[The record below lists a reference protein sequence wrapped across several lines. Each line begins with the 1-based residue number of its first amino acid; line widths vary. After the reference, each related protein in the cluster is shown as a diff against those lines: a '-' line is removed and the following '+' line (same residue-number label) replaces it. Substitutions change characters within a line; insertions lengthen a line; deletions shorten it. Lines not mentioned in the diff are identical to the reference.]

1 MAQFVTSLQPSLADM
16 SRTPHAGHPPHPHP
30 PPHKGHGHE
39 KEKEKIAQKMAK
51 EQQQLQQQQ
60 QQAHSKHAA
69 QAAAAASVPER
80 VAEKSDGN
88 TAFLRA
94 ARAGNLDK
102 VLEHLKSDVDI
113 NTANANGLNAL
124 HLASKEGHT
133 HVVTELLSRGAT
145 VDASTKKGNTALHIA
160 SLAGQEEVVRL
171 LVQHG
176 AAVNVQSQ
184 NGFTPLYMA
193 AQENHDNVVKFL
205 LANGANQSLATE
217 DGFTPLAVAMQ
228 QGHDKVVAVLLENDT
243 RGKVRLPALHI
254 AAKKDD
260 CKAAALLL
268 QNEHNPDVT
277 SKSGFTPLHIAAH
290 YGNEAIANLLLNKG
304 ADVNYSAKHNIS
316 PLHVAA
322 KWGKTNLVALLLE
335 RGAHIEAKTRDGLTP
350 LHCAAR
356 SGHEQVVDMM
366 LERGAP
372 ISCKT
377 KNGLAPLH
385 MAAQG
390 DHVDAARIL
399 LYHRAPVD
407 EITVDYLT
415 ALHVAAH
422 CGHVR
427 VAKLLLDRKADPNAR
442 ALNGFTP
449 LHIACKKNR
458 IKVVELL
465 LKHGAS
471 IEATTESGL
480 TPLHV
485 ASFMGCMNIVIYLL
499 QNEANPDVP
508 TVRGETPLHLAA
520 RANQTDI
527 IRILLRNG
535 AQVDARAREQQT
547 PLHIASRLGN
557 VDIVMLLLQHGAAV
571 DSTTKDLYTAL
582 HIAAKE
588 GQEEVAAVLL
598 ENGASLTATTNKGCT
613 PLHLAAKYGNMKVA
627 KLLLQKDA
635 PVDSQGK
642 NGVTPLHVAS
652 HYDHQSVALL
662 LLDKGASPHA
672 TAKNGHT
679 PLHIA
684 ARKNQMD
691 IATTLLEYGAK
702 ANAES
707 RAGFTPLHLS
717 AQEGHT
723 DMSTLLIE
731 HQADTNHQ
739 AKNGLTPLHLCA
751 QEDRVNVAQILV
763 KSGANV
769 DSITKAGYT
778 PLHVASHFGQVNM
791 VRFLLQHGADTGAVT
806 SVGYTPLHQAA
817 QQGHSGVVSI
827 LLNSGAQPNVTT
839 KQGQTA
845 LSIAQKLGYISV
857 VETLKVVTE
866 ITTITTT
873 TTTTIEEKY
882 RVVAPETMQ
891 ETFMSDS
898 EEEGGDQG
906 LECTGMYFG
915 KPTHAQHVYL
925 PYYEGQSLLKREDT
939 LLNEQPYHYLT
950 VDEMKSLGDDSLPI
964 DVTQDDRHD
973 SNRDL
978 VSPQHVKEVYS
989 AQLNYASDN
998 VDISR
1003 HPVNVGKLKW
1013 KNFLVSFLVDARGG
1027 AMRGCRHSGV
1037 RVIVP
1042 PRKAPQ
1048 PLRVTCRYLKRDKL
1062 SHPPPLMEG
1071 EALASRILELG
1082 PVGAKFLGPVI
1093 IEVPHFGSLRGRER
1107 EIVILRSDNGET
1119 WREHTVEASEDA
1131 IHDVLNESFEKDGE
1145 RNELSQLEVC
1155 DSGRLTRILTTDFP
1169 QYFAV
1174 VSRVRQEV
1182 HAIGPEGGMVSSS
1195 VVPQVQAVFP
1205 QGALTKKI
1213 KVGLQAQP
1221 IQADL
1226 VAKLLGNRVAV
1237 SPIVTVEPRRRKFH
1251 KPITLTIPVP
1261 QAANKGM
1268 INQYSGDAPTL
1279 RLLCSI
1285 TGGTTRAQWEDVTG
1299 STPLTFVNDCVS
1311 FTTTVSA
1318 RFWLMDCRNISEAT
1332 RMATELYKEAI
1343 HVPFLAKF
1351 VVFSK
1356 RVDFLEA
1363 RLRVFCMTDDKE
1375 DKTLEH
1381 QEHFTE
1387 VAKSR
1392 DVEVLE
1398 GKSQFVEFAG
1408 NLVPVTKSGDQ
1419 LQLGFRGFRENRLA
1433 FTTRVKDPHADAVG
1447 RILFMKEAKVQKGDP
1462 PQQPV
1467 CVLNI
1472 VLPDDII
1479 PESSTAESTPQKYSH
1494 VHLSINGSSA
1504 PARPEL
1510 RLSDI
1515 SNTLGSDWESLAV
1528 ELGLSRSDVDRIKSD
1543 HPASAAPQHAMAML
1557 RLWLQKLGN
1566 KASGTE
1572 LQQALQRLGRDD
1584 IIHRCMIS
1592 CDDQEMNL
1600 TSSHLGLDQSGF
1612 DNLQEELG
1620 VSRDVSRD
1628 ASREASLRRNL
1639 SLEAGGPYDEQD
1651 IMKVS
1656 RDSESV
1662 EELVEKPIHTIER
1675 IEEVKQIDK
1684 HHREQ
1689 DDSEERKYVA
1699 EEKEVEEKRKS
1710 VRERTQDIEKRLS
1723 QTSMEDQQQR
1733 RDSQLFQGVSEGL
1746 ERLNVTQATEA
1757 GDLLSPGVVQTPPPS
1772 PAELPY
1778 DAGEHNWHESKVSTT
1793 TTITS
1798 EQHSGSQVAVAAA
1811 SPQEDEDLDADSFQE
1826 QFLLET
1832 PPSGITTRHGFIAVP
1847 DESDEEAVRT
1857 PSTPGAPQGASH
1869 SSRATS
1875 LLSSEKRD
1883 VAARIDKMQ
1892 AMGVE
1897 FKQLESPGEEKGAA
1911 DEKRAE
1917 HRKDVDRLA
1926 GGVGDDNPPTDST
1939 TSDKSPRQSSRS
1951 TSPPAVCRVVQT
1963 PPTLELVIG
1972 HKKVRTR
1979 DASASSESTVTLY
1992 GSQDVEISIR
2002 SESHISVTRKEPGGK
2017 DSASASFDADVTEES
2032 ESPLRRSARTG
2043 VDPQRSCAKVTYK
2056 DQSSP
2061 EHSSGI
2067 FILPSRK
2074 ERKKEE
2080 TVLFSGEE
2088 SVYRYDQG
2096 EAIIAS
2102 VDSPGTDE
2110 SASHLITDTGISL
2123 TRGTTDTSPA
2133 QQPARGRADRDIDA
2147 DIDGEESELT
2157 DAGLSPIQPDD
2168 IGLPPMSSDMKFYDE
2183 EVTLVSFTEMGTS
2196 PHDYQIESSSV
2207 ALSPIEIPTSEAS
2220 VYTDSVDTK
2229 DAGVSPI
2236 GSDDESLKQLSSISA
2251 SAPVLP
2257 HDADLARSPE
2267 EDTESK
2273 RFKTELVIQI
2283 GPETSHSLPQK
2294 DPSPPKKIGPKV
2306 KELQK
2311 VFTEPDEGEDLK
2323 TAVQRT
2329 VDDDSDEE
2337 SLRSHPG
2344 VSKIVEEI
2352 EDSLGTPKHARRSSS
2367 KDSPPRGASYD
2378 KISIDKV
2385 ETEVTFSVMEDINKS
2400 IESDREELTV
2410 KVAGQSDGK
2419 RTVFVQETNLDNV
2432 SVHPITTKS
2441 QELQKT
2447 SKTTETPQAPQES
2460 NLHDRKIFEENVD
2473 EIIEREEVKQVVVK
2487 TTREETTEMENRE
2500 DSSVL
2505 TFTVK
2510 TTAHEMNKVET
2521 VKETIAHVKTVTS
2534 HSEQQR
2540 QPFAQDLA
2548 ATVSA
2553 MEKLRDTVENI
2564 LPEFSSD
2571 HENRLTEKRDEG
2583 LPTGVETC
2591 LHKTEETLKRISEKL
2606 DVSGV
2611 PNEVSNQHHSIK
2623 TLAPDLLTAQ
2633 TTLERIRKTLDDTEL
2648 TAENTTVDNAL
2659 TSDHAATA
2667 TPEMSSPSAQVEE
2680 DSASTESSATLSAME
2695 LQKGATTHQE
2705 NVGSLSTTS
2714 SIDGSHVV
2722 DVVRKEVCDP
2732 RPRSLQKEADHVV
2745 TERDV
2750 SDLMSEV
2757 AECTRQIKQEVRQL
2771 KPDLTPTPEG
2781 SDLGT
2786 LNLALARA
2794 TGMSLIPEVSCS
2806 QTTELTIQHK
2816 EPDDHERL
2824 DSDLDGDTRPCSP
2837 PGERKVLSSEADLR
2851 VPSASTQDVD
2861 SVLETQAVADE
2872 KLDEGSEKVKSGKVE
2887 PATVL
2892 AIKATHDLLE
2902 AERKGRNI
2910 HTSEKS
2916 ETDETIHVSSA
2927 RADDGRTVESEL
2939 RSALIVCVAVGQ
2951 SMALDAVSKPSQEGE
2966 QLVDQSV
2973 ECISD
2978 RSYAHLVK
2986 DEKDKVNDEIKVS
2999 GDRGEPSKYIM
3010 SIKSESKSLSEKI
3023 VTTKFDERMK
3033 SSENASSEIE
3043 DKEIKVVSLGK
3054 SPDVYTDKPITTPT
3068 AVDIS
3073 VVDAKTTLKVT
3084 NDLLKS
3090 ERACL
3095 HDFHPGLK
3103 TGLVLTDV
3111 STIRDEK
3118 DPSVKIAVEDARLL
3132 ADATKALDEEK
3143 NVKEEK
3149 VKQEITKAEAILSQG
3164 SSVKTDEQIII
3175 EVEERLEKDIEMP
3188 AADSR
3193 ESTPETRHKIRGKV
3207 KEAKKAVGGFFGSL
3221 MGRSRDSDSE
3231 QESDSGRSAI
3241 PKKSKKKKK
3250 GEKEMKNISEETVVT
3265 TQIRDELDS
3274 VGERNTDL
3282 LSTKHF
3288 LLNEKQSYHA
3298 EPDLKYVDEDD
3309 THIDTETIESVTKSS
3324 EIALTDENEL
3334 KQGQMGH
3341 KKKAGGFF
3349 GALRG
3354 KSKDGEEAKESTT
3367 KDTKL
3372 TETEAETDKTT
3383 LATTKAFLL
3392 NEQQMYQTDDILK
3405 IQSKPIVTEHQV
3417 ADMAEI
3423 ETEDKYLKGKIKGK
3437 GAKKVVGEF
3446 FGSLR
3451 SKGKDV
3457 SEETND
3463 ETKNKTDPDE
3473 INTEIEQDL
3482 QAFSEKRKTT
3492 DEPPKPKTDMLCK
3505 ASNVNQIG
3513 DKSTLKQS
3521 EQTQLFLENEQ
3532 KMYQTN
3538 KIDPIKKDTLQ
3549 TEQIMA
3555 KGTEL
3560 AEKQVKIRQE
3570 VDKAKATVAEAK
3582 EAVEES
3588 KEKAADTVSDIK
3600 DSVEHEKDEISKK
3613 GKSKVK
3619 EAKKAV
3625 GGFFGSLMGK
3635 GKDAAESVSDKVDE
3649 SVREAKEAA
3658 EAAKTEVVEAKDSV
3672 ASAAAEKADELEIKV
3687 QDTVTDV
3694 AAVVREGAEAIKDA
3708 VVGGAEK
3715 VGDAV
3720 DEVVS
3725 DGLKSLEA
3733 GADEA
3738 KATVAEAKEA
3748 VEESKEK
3755 AADTVSDI
3763 KDSAEHEKDEIS
3775 KKGKCKAKDSLPMGQ
3790 SEDTADSVSDIADKS
3805 PREAKEAAVSA
3816 KKEVVEVKDG
3826 VASTAAEKVDEVKI
3840 RVQDTVSDVAA
3851 DIRMGAEAF
3860 VGAFV
3865 GEAEKVGEPSEGV
3878 AYERLTGLEA
3888 GADNAELTEIRIEA
3902 QDTVTYIGTDLKGL
3916 NDALVDEAEI
3926 VAVTDYRVVSD
3937 ELKSLDAGVVE
3948 VKAFAAVAKGSVESS
3963 NENVAGTVLS
3973 EDSKRVLGGSNE
3985 GFIPLQS
3992 TAFQVGI
3999 ESVVEMAVETLSD
4012 VLTDPE
4018 VINFTEPE
4026 IDLLLAADVGSEESD
4041 GNLKGKHS
4049 QETAFPVGGS
4059 FAQSDFDLTK
4069 QNSSSIVHEQV
4080 VEKSDGNLLFKEVA
4094 VILGH
4099 SSEEAVNPLNVGDSY
4114 RDSSFV
4120 AEDSEDTGYPI
4131 SHDVTVDVVKAVA
4144 VETALTLTAPP
4155 VTGGDLFPI
4164 VAEES
4169 VMKKHT
4175 FSVGSPTKTLRTQ
4188 VSDVPEE
4195 SQVISQSSS
4204 DFDLELL
4211 AVQSALEQAPGVP
4224 VSSFELSGSDV
4235 SHTKLEEGIAHVSGD
4250 ASNEPVC
4257 IQKVVHR
4264 ASIDENFPDVD
4275 FSQFR
4280 EVADDELHR
4289 QKSSISPPNLVS
4301 LRSARHTRD
4310 IASTESYPVEV
4321 EEMCVRRV
4329 VPELTSFEPSDVSE
4343 PIILDN
4349 QPLKTANPDMD
4360 AHAEASIS
4368 ILTDRFLV
4376 EERKL
4381 VEARPERVSHIS
4393 SELLLERYSTL
4404 TGAFLSEERGTI
4416 SKAPAGTN
4424 DKDMGEPQ
4432 GEKENFASVQPG
4444 VDKPK
4449 LSDRSESHP
4458 RQVAAHEYD
4467 VNVFEKI
4474 ATPISLSFSEPS
4486 QSFRSTEKVQVI
4498 LSEVDNYCPPGEHP
4512 SITADLEKVSHCENL
4527 QSTKPLPVSQDI
4539 AQVDFKPESS
4549 DALSGSTKSHII
4561 DPNDVSTAISQS
4573 SALEQYALRTTHIT
4587 SLSEITS
4594 SNEAQSSIDSGNDL
4608 TCTKKSREVVNA
4620 PCIESV
4626 DLIESCDLSNAM
4638 KVETCVRGS
4647 ASRGEQFDEL
4657 RSGTVVESK
4666 HFTGGIAVCIDTTVE
4681 EVSSDVTDV
4690 SITTVSDAVET
4701 GSSFE
4706 ITDTSNDR
4714 DSFTGGSER
4723 IVGGDSESFQMSQTL
4738 EIKHRA
4744 SVEESSRSGVLQRI
4758 SGGATAGIAEDNTF
4772 STVSSEDFVERDYAV
4787 GDLLEQS
4794 ALVTSQAESPNCDPP
4809 NNKEIERNDD
4819 MIEVSIDVP
4828 MSTEIEYELT
4838 AVEDLT
4844 DGNIRDDKEL
4854 LALKTSKRRVEA
4866 VSSKMSRKVS
4876 TGSSTVSRT
4885 ARAEKFQKLSSSTA
4899 SGSVEGKYTNITRT
4913 STSSTT
4919 SQRTVVDLPSK
4930 RSAQS
4935 KDQLST
4941 SAMEPHISTSKVKS
4955 RGSLEIK
4962 KTEYQSPYRQTSA
4975 FNYMRSTVSR
4985 DAKRG
4990 KESQETIEKLSSSQ
5004 KSSRE
5009 GTPTKRVPLKQTT
5022 KSVSVTQ
5029 SIQSGRSRHTTSE
5042 KDAQNTKMKQTHVQ
5056 KSPRDNTPPRK
5067 YSTKQTAK
5075 LAGTSRPSS
5084 VSSTSSSTRRVSE
5097 SSSASST
5104 RSNTARS
5111 RSEYTAQPSSSASF
5125 KHTQRQSMTSKDAPH
5140 QKIYTASHTTS
5151 VRQTKYATKTST
5163 SVTGVVLTEPS
5174 KIKRRERSAI
5184 PVSSSTKATTKPSKV
5199 PSNNVQKKTSQE
5211 SVPST
5216 ITGEDFEL
5224 TEPDSSSLIQD
5235 EAESLGILSPSG
5247 EAVSRRA
5254 SSAPIPTSREP
5265 MLHSLH
5271 PRLQTSLPSSPS
5283 RLARA
5288 GNQGLVTQLLT
5299 SEVFTRTVES
5309 SEAVEVVYHQ
5319 PERQRRPTEG
5329 EQSFID
5335 TTDSSLSES
5344 TAIPSSSTS
5353 SDRRRSRS
5361 VSPKATKR
5369 SDVISTVDTADTVL
5383 CAIKEEQGDTPV
5395 TRSQH
5400 CDGFLTMCDIPV
5412 IAISSGDDESAS
5424 AASHDAPGLLFTE
5437 DPSHLTDVD
5446 VFEASDTGDDE
5457 DGHRSPGVAIDAC
5470 VEFDNTFHET
5480 LKMGDSPTHFET
5492 MSRSRPT
5499 GITLVALESELV
5511 DGSTDIEELE
5521 DDEGDFEIEEVEYN
5535 DDELRIIDTIL
5546 GETGYVDIADELR
5559 GSISCSPSPSVTPD
5573 YLAKKHKHSA
5583 RSIKKISKRK
5593 LLAPSHTWSQGD
5605 EQVDCAKSSNRLKSP
5620 SPRSRRR
5627 RSKSP
5632 RGLIPDMQSESI
5644 TDIEDLDL
5652 SASEEHVREDI
5663 TPTELDLPERGQMII
5678 SQVAPSSPSEIL
5690 GADTEG
5696 EELALSDLDNPGV
5709 NLDIPPVPYLSVSPD
5724 VTEALTDF
5732 EDVDFDKDEIKTRIT
5747 KEGRGSVDVIHI
5759 SRPSRNKKE
5768 CCESSCTS
5776 SDEELG
5782 LQRKCVTKR
5791 KVPRITLRR
5800 ADEGDSSDHDES
5812 VELEKNSGPIIADR
5826 YGTDCEDIKF
5836 TDHSDIEE
5844 HSGLGVLNVLVSDI
5858 GGLTDTEIYEDDESL
5873 RPCTPEPDFDVTDE
5887 RMPAPVRE
5895 LTLLKEIEE
5904 GRPESVVLPLGDG
5917 RPLGLM
5923 VAAEETAGTTDTEYI
5938 LGESEDEHFDC
5949 RSPDLPDIDGGSV
5962 KATDSVKYQKKTSKT
5977 LAAGTDFFDS
5987 LTDTEDA
5994 NKNGW
5999 SKKRRAKKQVGLKHA
6014 TSSLFVQEFQ
6024 IGKSDVE
6031 EIEVSDFEE
6040 SLKVENLGTNFQL
6053 LSIHH
6058 AQEEKTDVEDMSA
6071 TSGLEEDEYDNTEN
6085 RATPEIF
6092 KTFGVEVVAS
6102 AEGDGPFTAERR
6114 KEITSYTSNL
6124 KCGSVSIP
6132 LEVSNTD
6139 IEDDFVT
6146 SADEELVR
6154 SARVSIDVEQ
6164 SIIFDKSMRKINLE
6178 APEEAPYVK
6187 GRLLGETHT
6196 DVEEV
6201 GLSEEEMTGHL
6212 TVVDQLPEICVC
6224 VTSHESGPL
6233 SSSVCVCVSR
6243 DQGHLSLRRNTSDLA
6258 AEDRDHSSDVASPQ
6272 LEGISAYSTEMN
6284 HPAHYNVKPE
6294 PDALQP
6300 NDINHDSAF
6309 KSSNNSPVLEEMF
6322 TKTLAPGYHKA
6333 LDQKADEV
6341 DKKKDKKE
6349 REREEKERK
6358 KREKK
6363 EKEQREKEEKEKRE
6377 REKKEKKEKDKRDK
6391 EERQKREKE
6400 EKKNKSLKE
6409 KADREQMEKEAAKT
6423 EELKRVTP
6431 DSEKKEVTSDEITL
6445 VGGTDTSDNV
6455 VISKWQADELL
6466 DNGKENG
6473 TVPLPTFRNV
6483 KETGNDR
6490 NTTENLSA
6498 SPTIPEYMRDSV
6510 FSELLTQEIEEPLTS
6525 SKFEILPGPEDG
6537 ATFVKSNLKEER
6549 NFSAPLPETLTGEYD
6564 KNIHNTV
6571 TRETLNLSRASDQ
6584 DSFAVGIASGGP
6596 SLPADRD
6603 AVTSISPN
6611 LEDLVPRKSDTG
6623 PHTSEFVGAYTMSG
6637 IENDNLQ
6644 IGTKIDFG
6652 ISGSFS
6658 NQTNVQL
6665 KCDKPSGS
6673 VHDTHDQLK
6682 DNAEKMT
6689 GIINLPH
6696 VPSESAQCTFGEELK
6711 PVCTFNETSR
6721 VKIDIDGH
6729 QKSLSGKATSI
6740 EGDSSVSTLRTAVTH
6755 GSQPLDVVKSEPIDL
6770 VQKRDSLD
6778 NNFLPFSSSDYAN
6791 QRAGADMQG
6800 PILGDQ
6806 SEVNIN
6812 LHVAESKDDK
6822 NHLTAAALDNTSEER
6837 SKRESAGATINFS
6850 ENPSDYI
6857 LDLPLLDE
6865 EFLRNTPMVSV
6876 VTEQA
6881 GAIAEPE
6888 PLTSKETAQDVCYV
6902 TTPTMQRRAHSQRRS
6917 REDRPPPVDVS
6928 YLGDDDS
6935 DGEEYIVTEPTDEGH
6950 MPEDRFRI
6958 NSSPEILN
6966 VTYSNKEG
6974 QRRSHDQNRVKFQL
6988 GSLDSQDSISSDPNT
7003 PITPVTKLHKFTV
7016 EKVEEEKAASE
7027 TCDFAATAP
7036 TENASKRKETLDDSS
7051 KRLRRVDR
7059 HFERMASQSLAEG
7072 TTPVREF
7079 DYQRVLSK
7087 LSHDDVAASE
7097 DEYENL
7103 LHEAA
7108 TPSDEW
7114 DSSGGT
7120 DNSPE
7125 GMGATEGT
7133 NPSAAPTS
7141 ALPRRP
7147 PPSHDISV
7155 DDEPEFDVREH
7166 DWRFNLQHSA
7176 EAPEEEEVS
7185 SAEEKQ

>member
-1757 GDLLSPGVVQTPPPS
+1757 G
-1772 PAELPY
+1772 
-1778 DAGEHNWHESKVSTT
+1778 GEHNWHESKVSTT

-1798 EQHSGSQVAVAAA
+1798 EQHSGSQ
-1811 SPQEDEDLDADSFQE
+1811 
-1826 QFLLET
+1826 
-1832 PPSGITTRHGFIAVP
+1832 
-1847 DESDEEAVRT
+1847 
-1857 PSTPGAPQGASH
+1857 
-1869 SSRATS
+1869 
-1875 LLSSEKRD
+1875 
-1883 VAARIDKMQ
+1883 
-1892 AMGVE
+1892 
-1897 FKQLESPGEEKGAA
+1897 
-1911 DEKRAE
+1911 
-1917 HRKDVDRLA
+1917 
-1926 GGVGDDNPPTDST
+1926 
-1939 TSDKSPRQSSRS
+1939 
-1951 TSPPAVCRVVQT
+1951 
-1963 PPTLELVIG
+1963 
-1972 HKKVRTR
+1972 
-1979 DASASSESTVTLY
+1979 
-1992 GSQDVEISIR
+1992 
-2002 SESHISVTRKEPGGK
+2002 
-2017 DSASASFDADVTEES
+2017 
-2032 ESPLRRSARTG
+2032 
-2043 VDPQRSCAKVTYK
+2043 
-2056 DQSSP
+2056 
-2061 EHSSGI
+2061 
-2067 FILPSRK
+2067 
-2074 ERKKEE
+2074 
-2080 TVLFSGEE
+2080 
-2088 SVYRYDQG
+2088 
-2096 EAIIAS
+2096 
-2102 VDSPGTDE
+2102 
-2110 SASHLITDTGISL
+2110 
-2123 TRGTTDTSPA
+2123 
-2133 QQPARGRADRDIDA
+2133 
-2147 DIDGEESELT
+2147 
-2157 DAGLSPIQPDD
+2157 
-2168 IGLPPMSSDMKFYDE
+2168 
-2183 EVTLVSFTEMGTS
+2183 
-2196 PHDYQIESSSV
+2196 
-2207 ALSPIEIPTSEAS
+2207 
-2220 VYTDSVDTK
+2220 
-2229 DAGVSPI
+2229 
-2236 GSDDESLKQLSSISA
+2236 
-2251 SAPVLP
+2251 
-2257 HDADLARSPE
+2257 
-2267 EDTESK
+2267 
-2273 RFKTELVIQI
+2273 
-2283 GPETSHSLPQK
+2283 
-2294 DPSPPKKIGPKV
+2294 
-2306 KELQK
+2306 
-2311 VFTEPDEGEDLK
+2311 
-2323 TAVQRT
+2323 
-2329 VDDDSDEE
+2329 
-2337 SLRSHPG
+2337 
-2344 VSKIVEEI
+2344 
-2352 EDSLGTPKHARRSSS
+2352 
-2367 KDSPPRGASYD
+2367 
-2378 KISIDKV
+2378 
-2385 ETEVTFSVMEDINKS
+2385 
-2400 IESDREELTV
+2400 
-2410 KVAGQSDGK
+2410 
-2419 RTVFVQETNLDNV
+2419 
-2432 SVHPITTKS
+2432 
-2441 QELQKT
+2441 
-2447 SKTTETPQAPQES
+2447 
-2460 NLHDRKIFEENVD
+2460 
-2473 EIIEREEVKQVVVK
+2473 
-2487 TTREETTEMENRE
+2487 
-2500 DSSVL
+2500 
-2505 TFTVK
+2505 
-2510 TTAHEMNKVET
+2510 
-2521 VKETIAHVKTVTS
+2521 
-2534 HSEQQR
+2534 
-2540 QPFAQDLA
+2540 
-2548 ATVSA
+2548 
-2553 MEKLRDTVENI
+2553 
-2564 LPEFSSD
+2564 
-2571 HENRLTEKRDEG
+2571 
-2583 LPTGVETC
+2583 
-2591 LHKTEETLKRISEKL
+2591 
-2606 DVSGV
+2606 
-2611 PNEVSNQHHSIK
+2611 
-2623 TLAPDLLTAQ
+2623 
-2633 TTLERIRKTLDDTEL
+2633 
-2648 TAENTTVDNAL
+2648 
-2659 TSDHAATA
+2659 
-2667 TPEMSSPSAQVEE
+2667 
-2680 DSASTESSATLSAME
+2680 
-2695 LQKGATTHQE
+2695 
-2705 NVGSLSTTS
+2705 
-2714 SIDGSHVV
+2714 
-2722 DVVRKEVCDP
+2722 
-2732 RPRSLQKEADHVV
+2732 
-2745 TERDV
+2745 
-2750 SDLMSEV
+2750 
-2757 AECTRQIKQEVRQL
+2757 
-2771 KPDLTPTPEG
+2771 
-2781 SDLGT
+2781 
-2786 LNLALARA
+2786 
-2794 TGMSLIPEVSCS
+2794 
-2806 QTTELTIQHK
+2806 
-2816 EPDDHERL
+2816 
-2824 DSDLDGDTRPCSP
+2824 
-2837 PGERKVLSSEADLR
+2837 
-2851 VPSASTQDVD
+2851 
-2861 SVLETQAVADE
+2861 
-2872 KLDEGSEKVKSGKVE
+2872 
-2887 PATVL
+2887 
-2892 AIKATHDLLE
+2892 
-2902 AERKGRNI
+2902 
-2910 HTSEKS
+2910 
-2916 ETDETIHVSSA
+2916 
-2927 RADDGRTVESEL
+2927 
-2939 RSALIVCVAVGQ
+2939 
-2951 SMALDAVSKPSQEGE
+2951 
-2966 QLVDQSV
+2966 
-2973 ECISD
+2973 
-2978 RSYAHLVK
+2978 
-2986 DEKDKVNDEIKVS
+2986 
-2999 GDRGEPSKYIM
+2999 
-3010 SIKSESKSLSEKI
+3010 
-3023 VTTKFDERMK
+3023 
-3033 SSENASSEIE
+3033 
-3043 DKEIKVVSLGK
+3043 
-3054 SPDVYTDKPITTPT
+3054 
-3068 AVDIS
+3068 
-3073 VVDAKTTLKVT
+3073 
-3084 NDLLKS
+3084 
-3090 ERACL
+3090 
-3095 HDFHPGLK
+3095 
-3103 TGLVLTDV
+3103 
-3111 STIRDEK
+3111 
-3118 DPSVKIAVEDARLL
+3118 
-3132 ADATKALDEEK
+3132 
-3143 NVKEEK
+3143 
-3149 VKQEITKAEAILSQG
+3149 
-3164 SSVKTDEQIII
+3164 
-3175 EVEERLEKDIEMP
+3175 
-3188 AADSR
+3188 
-3193 ESTPETRHKIRGKV
+3193 
-3207 KEAKKAVGGFFGSL
+3207 
-3221 MGRSRDSDSE
+3221 
-3231 QESDSGRSAI
+3231 
-3241 PKKSKKKKK
+3241 
-3250 GEKEMKNISEETVVT
+3250 
-3265 TQIRDELDS
+3265 
-3274 VGERNTDL
+3274 
-3282 LSTKHF
+3282 
-3288 LLNEKQSYHA
+3288 
-3298 EPDLKYVDEDD
+3298 
-3309 THIDTETIESVTKSS
+3309 
-3324 EIALTDENEL
+3324 
-3334 KQGQMGH
+3334 
-3341 KKKAGGFF
+3341 
-3349 GALRG
+3349 
-3354 KSKDGEEAKESTT
+3354 
-3367 KDTKL
+3367 
-3372 TETEAETDKTT
+3372 
-3383 LATTKAFLL
+3383 
-3392 NEQQMYQTDDILK
+3392 
-3405 IQSKPIVTEHQV
+3405 
-3417 ADMAEI
+3417 
-3423 ETEDKYLKGKIKGK
+3423 
-3437 GAKKVVGEF
+3437 
-3446 FGSLR
+3446 
-3451 SKGKDV
+3451 
-3457 SEETND
+3457 
-3463 ETKNKTDPDE
+3463 
-3473 INTEIEQDL
+3473 
-3482 QAFSEKRKTT
+3482 
-3492 DEPPKPKTDMLCK
+3492 
-3505 ASNVNQIG
+3505 
-3513 DKSTLKQS
+3513 
-3521 EQTQLFLENEQ
+3521 
-3532 KMYQTN
+3532 
-3538 KIDPIKKDTLQ
+3538 
-3549 TEQIMA
+3549 
-3555 KGTEL
+3555 
-3560 AEKQVKIRQE
+3560 
-3570 VDKAKATVAEAK
+3570 
-3582 EAVEES
+3582 
-3588 KEKAADTVSDIK
+3588 
-3600 DSVEHEKDEISKK
+3600 
-3613 GKSKVK
+3613 
-3619 EAKKAV
+3619 
-3625 GGFFGSLMGK
+3625 
-3635 GKDAAESVSDKVDE
+3635 
-3649 SVREAKEAA
+3649 
-3658 EAAKTEVVEAKDSV
+3658 
-3672 ASAAAEKADELEIKV
+3672 
-3687 QDTVTDV
+3687 
-3694 AAVVREGAEAIKDA
+3694 
-3708 VVGGAEK
+3708 
-3715 VGDAV
+3715 
-3720 DEVVS
+3720 
-3725 DGLKSLEA
+3725 
-3733 GADEA
+3733 
-3738 KATVAEAKEA
+3738 
-3748 VEESKEK
+3748 
-3755 AADTVSDI
+3755 
-3763 KDSAEHEKDEIS
+3763 
-3775 KKGKCKAKDSLPMGQ
+3775 
-3790 SEDTADSVSDIADKS
+3790 
-3805 PREAKEAAVSA
+3805 
-3816 KKEVVEVKDG
+3816 
-3826 VASTAAEKVDEVKI
+3826 
-3840 RVQDTVSDVAA
+3840 
-3851 DIRMGAEAF
+3851 
-3860 VGAFV
+3860 
-3865 GEAEKVGEPSEGV
+3865 
-3878 AYERLTGLEA
+3878 
-3888 GADNAELTEIRIEA
+3888 
-3902 QDTVTYIGTDLKGL
+3902 
-3916 NDALVDEAEI
+3916 
-3926 VAVTDYRVVSD
+3926 
-3937 ELKSLDAGVVE
+3937 
-3948 VKAFAAVAKGSVESS
+3948 
-3963 NENVAGTVLS
+3963 
-3973 EDSKRVLGGSNE
+3973 
-3985 GFIPLQS
+3985 
-3992 TAFQVGI
+3992 
-3999 ESVVEMAVETLSD
+3999 
-4012 VLTDPE
+4012 
-4018 VINFTEPE
+4018 
-4026 IDLLLAADVGSEESD
+4026 
-4041 GNLKGKHS
+4041 
-4049 QETAFPVGGS
+4049 
-4059 FAQSDFDLTK
+4059 
-4069 QNSSSIVHEQV
+4069 
-4080 VEKSDGNLLFKEVA
+4080 
-4094 VILGH
+4094 
-4099 SSEEAVNPLNVGDSY
+4099 
-4114 RDSSFV
+4114 
-4120 AEDSEDTGYPI
+4120 
-4131 SHDVTVDVVKAVA
+4131 
-4144 VETALTLTAPP
+4144 
-4155 VTGGDLFPI
+4155 
-4164 VAEES
+4164 
-4169 VMKKHT
+4169 
-4175 FSVGSPTKTLRTQ
+4175 
-4188 VSDVPEE
+4188 
-4195 SQVISQSSS
+4195 
-4204 DFDLELL
+4204 
-4211 AVQSALEQAPGVP
+4211 
-4224 VSSFELSGSDV
+4224 
-4235 SHTKLEEGIAHVSGD
+4235 
-4250 ASNEPVC
+4250 
-4257 IQKVVHR
+4257 
-4264 ASIDENFPDVD
+4264 
-4275 FSQFR
+4275 
-4280 EVADDELHR
+4280 
-4289 QKSSISPPNLVS
+4289 
-4301 LRSARHTRD
+4301 
-4310 IASTESYPVEV
+4310 
-4321 EEMCVRRV
+4321 
-4329 VPELTSFEPSDVSE
+4329 
-4343 PIILDN
+4343 
-4349 QPLKTANPDMD
+4349 
-4360 AHAEASIS
+4360 
-4368 ILTDRFLV
+4368 
-4376 EERKL
+4376 
-4381 VEARPERVSHIS
+4381 
-4393 SELLLERYSTL
+4393 
-4404 TGAFLSEERGTI
+4404 
-4416 SKAPAGTN
+4416 
-4424 DKDMGEPQ
+4424 
-4432 GEKENFASVQPG
+4432 
-4444 VDKPK
+4444 
-4449 LSDRSESHP
+4449 
-4458 RQVAAHEYD
+4458 
-4467 VNVFEKI
+4467 
-4474 ATPISLSFSEPS
+4474 
-4486 QSFRSTEKVQVI
+4486 
-4498 LSEVDNYCPPGEHP
+4498 
-4512 SITADLEKVSHCENL
+4512 
-4527 QSTKPLPVSQDI
+4527 
-4539 AQVDFKPESS
+4539 
-4549 DALSGSTKSHII
+4549 
-4561 DPNDVSTAISQS
+4561 
-4573 SALEQYALRTTHIT
+4573 
-4587 SLSEITS
+4587 
-4594 SNEAQSSIDSGNDL
+4594 
-4608 TCTKKSREVVNA
+4608 
-4620 PCIESV
+4620 
-4626 DLIESCDLSNAM
+4626 
-4638 KVETCVRGS
+4638 
-4647 ASRGEQFDEL
+4647 
-4657 RSGTVVESK
+4657 
-4666 HFTGGIAVCIDTTVE
+4666 
-4681 EVSSDVTDV
+4681 
-4690 SITTVSDAVET
+4690 
-4701 GSSFE
+4701 
-4706 ITDTSNDR
+4706 
-4714 DSFTGGSER
+4714 
-4723 IVGGDSESFQMSQTL
+4723 
-4738 EIKHRA
+4738 
-4744 SVEESSRSGVLQRI
+4744 
-4758 SGGATAGIAEDNTF
+4758 
-4772 STVSSEDFVERDYAV
+4772 
-4787 GDLLEQS
+4787 
-4794 ALVTSQAESPNCDPP
+4794 
-4809 NNKEIERNDD
+4809 
-4819 MIEVSIDVP
+4819 
-4828 MSTEIEYELT
+4828 
-4838 AVEDLT
+4838 
-4844 DGNIRDDKEL
+4844 
-4854 LALKTSKRRVEA
+4854 
-4866 VSSKMSRKVS
+4866 
-4876 TGSSTVSRT
+4876 
-4885 ARAEKFQKLSSSTA
+4885 
-4899 SGSVEGKYTNITRT
+4899 
-4913 STSSTT
+4913 
-4919 SQRTVVDLPSK
+4919 
-4930 RSAQS
+4930 
-4935 KDQLST
+4935 
-4941 SAMEPHISTSKVKS
+4941 
-4955 RGSLEIK
+4955 
-4962 KTEYQSPYRQTSA
+4962 
-4975 FNYMRSTVSR
+4975 
-4985 DAKRG
+4985 
-4990 KESQETIEKLSSSQ
+4990 
-5004 KSSRE
+5004 
-5009 GTPTKRVPLKQTT
+5009 
-5022 KSVSVTQ
+5022 
-5029 SIQSGRSRHTTSE
+5029 
-5042 KDAQNTKMKQTHVQ
+5042 
-5056 KSPRDNTPPRK
+5056 
-5067 YSTKQTAK
+5067 
-5075 LAGTSRPSS
+5075 
-5084 VSSTSSSTRRVSE
+5084 
-5097 SSSASST
+5097 
-5104 RSNTARS
+5104 
-5111 RSEYTAQPSSSASF
+5111 
-5125 KHTQRQSMTSKDAPH
+5125 
-5140 QKIYTASHTTS
+5140 
-5151 VRQTKYATKTST
+5151 
-5163 SVTGVVLTEPS
+5163 
-5174 KIKRRERSAI
+5174 
-5184 PVSSSTKATTKPSKV
+5184 
-5199 PSNNVQKKTSQE
+5199 
-5211 SVPST
+5211 
-5216 ITGEDFEL
+5216 
-5224 TEPDSSSLIQD
+5224 
-5235 EAESLGILSPSG
+5235 
-5247 EAVSRRA
+5247 
-5254 SSAPIPTSREP
+5254 
-5265 MLHSLH
+5265 
-5271 PRLQTSLPSSPS
+5271 
-5283 RLARA
+5283 
-5288 GNQGLVTQLLT
+5288 
-5299 SEVFTRTVES
+5299 
-5309 SEAVEVVYHQ
+5309 
-5319 PERQRRPTEG
+5319 
-5329 EQSFID
+5329 
-5335 TTDSSLSES
+5335 
-5344 TAIPSSSTS
+5344 
-5353 SDRRRSRS
+5353 
-5361 VSPKATKR
+5361 
-5369 SDVISTVDTADTVL
+5369 
-5383 CAIKEEQGDTPV
+5383 
-5395 TRSQH
+5395 
-5400 CDGFLTMCDIPV
+5400 
-5412 IAISSGDDESAS
+5412 
-5424 AASHDAPGLLFTE
+5424 
-5437 DPSHLTDVD
+5437 
-5446 VFEASDTGDDE
+5446 
-5457 DGHRSPGVAIDAC
+5457 
-5470 VEFDNTFHET
+5470 
-5480 LKMGDSPTHFET
+5480 
-5492 MSRSRPT
+5492 
-5499 GITLVALESELV
+5499 
-5511 DGSTDIEELE
+5511 
-5521 DDEGDFEIEEVEYN
+5521 
-5535 DDELRIIDTIL
+5535 
-5546 GETGYVDIADELR
+5546 
-5559 GSISCSPSPSVTPD
+5559 
-5573 YLAKKHKHSA
+5573 
-5583 RSIKKISKRK
+5583 
-5593 LLAPSHTWSQGD
+5593 
-5605 EQVDCAKSSNRLKSP
+5605 
-5620 SPRSRRR
+5620 
-5627 RSKSP
+5627 
-5632 RGLIPDMQSESI
+5632 
-5644 TDIEDLDL
+5644 
-5652 SASEEHVREDI
+5652 
-5663 TPTELDLPERGQMII
+5663 
-5678 SQVAPSSPSEIL
+5678 
-5690 GADTEG
+5690 
-5696 EELALSDLDNPGV
+5696 
-5709 NLDIPPVPYLSVSPD
+5709 
-5724 VTEALTDF
+5724 
-5732 EDVDFDKDEIKTRIT
+5732 
-5747 KEGRGSVDVIHI
+5747 
-5759 SRPSRNKKE
+5759 
-5768 CCESSCTS
+5768 
-5776 SDEELG
+5776 
-5782 LQRKCVTKR
+5782 
-5791 KVPRITLRR
+5791 
-5800 ADEGDSSDHDES
+5800 
-5812 VELEKNSGPIIADR
+5812 
-5826 YGTDCEDIKF
+5826 
-5836 TDHSDIEE
+5836 
-5844 HSGLGVLNVLVSDI
+5844 
-5858 GGLTDTEIYEDDESL
+5858 
-5873 RPCTPEPDFDVTDE
+5873 
-5887 RMPAPVRE
+5887 
-5895 LTLLKEIEE
+5895 
-5904 GRPESVVLPLGDG
+5904 
-5917 RPLGLM
+5917 
-5923 VAAEETAGTTDTEYI
+5923 
-5938 LGESEDEHFDC
+5938 
-5949 RSPDLPDIDGGSV
+5949 
-5962 KATDSVKYQKKTSKT
+5962 
-5977 LAAGTDFFDS
+5977 
-5987 LTDTEDA
+5987 
-5994 NKNGW
+5994 
-5999 SKKRRAKKQVGLKHA
+5999 
-6014 TSSLFVQEFQ
+6014 
-6024 IGKSDVE
+6024 
-6031 EIEVSDFEE
+6031 
-6040 SLKVENLGTNFQL
+6040 
-6053 LSIHH
+6053 
-6058 AQEEKTDVEDMSA
+6058 
-6071 TSGLEEDEYDNTEN
+6071 
-6085 RATPEIF
+6085 
-6092 KTFGVEVVAS
+6092 
-6102 AEGDGPFTAERR
+6102 
-6114 KEITSYTSNL
+6114 
-6124 KCGSVSIP
+6124 
-6132 LEVSNTD
+6132 
-6139 IEDDFVT
+6139 
-6146 SADEELVR
+6146 
-6154 SARVSIDVEQ
+6154 
-6164 SIIFDKSMRKINLE
+6164 
-6178 APEEAPYVK
+6178 
-6187 GRLLGETHT
+6187 
-6196 DVEEV
+6196 
-6201 GLSEEEMTGHL
+6201 
-6212 TVVDQLPEICVC
+6212 
-6224 VTSHESGPL
+6224 
-6233 SSSVCVCVSR
+6233 
-6243 DQGHLSLRRNTSDLA
+6243 
-6258 AEDRDHSSDVASPQ
+6258 DRDHSSDVASPQ

-7125 GMGATEGT
+7125 ALKAALLRSTEVPVRSPIPTFLFSQSSEDRDVFVDSDEDPTPPPVPTSVFWCFDDRPMRASSLSLDELGLPLSESTTGGMGATEGT